1 MENSDLV
8 GEPVVDEEAT
18 DSRPR
23 DNFNISAPNW
33 CSAVI
38 VVGVGSG
45 MLCGL
50 DARGI
55 TNGLSWILVTAVAW
69 NCWLLAAAGN
79 GLEELTW
86 CRAAKVHDYLVCSDP
101 CLLSLPSGRAAPR
114 RHGFGQASTGAA
126 KYSDVL
132 EIIQRKSNHMLAK
145 KSVQLPDYKTNKAA

>member
-50 DARGI
+50 DAHGI
-55 TNGLSWILVTAVAW
+55 TNRLSWKRGTAVAW
-69 NCWLLAAAGN
+69 KLLAAAGN
-79 GLEELTW
+79 GLKELTW

-101 CLLSLPSGRAAPR
+101 CLLSLPSGRAAPKR
-114 RHGFGQASTGAA
+114 RDFGQASTGAA
-126 KYSDVL
+126 KCSDVL
-132 EIIQRKSNHMLAK
+132 EIMQRKSNHMLAK

>member
-1 MENSDLV
+1 M
-8 GEPVVDEEAT
+8 
-18 DSRPR
+18 
-23 DNFNISAPNW
+23 
-33 CSAVI
+33 
-38 VVGVGSG
+38 
-45 MLCGL
+45 
-50 DARGI
+50 
-55 TNGLSWILVTAVAW
+55 WIRCAW
-69 NCWLLAAAGN
+69 NYKWIELNTGNCRCLKLLAAAGN

-114 RHGFGQASTGAA
+114 RHDFGQASTGAA